1 MSRKSPKLFSGE
13 RKRVFLF
20 TENVQIYPFGFFW
33 RTPEE
38 LISASFRLKIG
49 HFETSTTETDHSTC
63 IIFLEIFLE
72 NKRLLTRT
80 ISSASFSANTT
91 CRQEMKK
98 KQQQTNKKKT
108 IFHLLLGNFNVRY
121 FLTLHNI

>member
-1 MSRKSPKLFSGE
+1 M
-13 RKRVFLF
+13 
-20 TENVQIYPFGFFW
+20 ENVQIYPFGFFW

-63 IIFLEIFLE
+63 IIFLE

-80 ISSASFSANTT
+80 ISSASLSANTT

-98 KQQQTNKKKT
+98 KKTTNKQTNKKND
-108 IFHLLLGNFNVRY
+108 FSSPAR
-121 FLTLHNI
+121 